1 MGQRIGVFGGSFD
14 PVHVGHLIIA
24 EQFREGMGLD
34 QVRFI
39 PAKVSPFKQEQLPTT
54 DKQRL
59 EMLRLAIGAHP
70 GFAIDDTEIRRG
82 GVSYSIETIRELQT
96 QITGAA
102 WFMLI
107 GADSL
112 TDFAKWKEPGE
123 LLDRVQLVVVRRG
136 GHGEI
141 AWDALTGLT
150 SPANIDRIRSTAI
163 DVPAIE
169 IASRDIRQR
178 VQQGRSIRYMVPASV
193 EAYIREHK
201 LWQTAESAP
210 PAATA

>member
-1 MGQRIGVFGGSFD
+1 MSQRIGIFGGSFD
-14 PVHVGHLIIA
+14 PLHVGHLIIA
-24 EQFREGMGLD
+24 EQFREGLRLD
-34 QVRFI
+34 QVRFL

-54 DKQRL
+54 DKQRI

-70 GFAIDDTEIRRG
+70 AFAIDDSEIRRG
-82 GVSYSIETIRELQT
+82 GVSYSIDTVRELQT
-96 QITGAA
+96 QILGAE

-123 LLDRVQLVVVRRG
+123 LLDRVQLVVARRG

-141 AWDALTGLT
+141 AWDALRGLT
-150 SPANIDRIRSTAI
+150 TPANIERIRSTAI
-163 DVPAIE
+163 DVPAME
-169 IASRDIRQR
+169 IASRDIRHR
-178 VQQGRSIRYMVPASV
+178 VQHGRSIRYLVPASV

-201 LWQTAESAP
+201 LWQRLEGSAST
-210 PAATA
+210 PA

>member
-1 MGQRIGVFGGSFD
+1 MGQRIGIFGGSFD

-24 EQFREGMGLD
+24 EQFREGMRLD

-39 PAKVSPFKQEQLPTT
+39 PTKVSPFKQEQLPTT

-70 GFAIDDTEIRRG
+70 GFAIDESEIRRG

-96 QITGAA
+96 QISEAE
-102 WFMLI
+102 WFLLI

-112 TDFAKWKEPGE
+112 TDFAKWKEPSE
-123 LLDRVQLVVVRRG
+123 LLDRVHLVVVRRG

-141 AWDALTGLT
+141 AWDALKGLT
-150 SPANIDRIRSTAI
+150 TPANIARIRSTAI
-163 DVPAIE
+163 DVPAME

-178 VQQGRSIRYMVPASV
+178 VQHGRSIRYLVPASV

-201 LWQTAESAP
+201 LWQSPESVQ
-210 PAATA
+210 PATLT

>member
-1 MGQRIGVFGGSFD
+1 MSQRIGIFGGSFD

-24 EQFREGMGLD
+24 EQFREGLRLD
-34 QVRFI
+34 QLRFL

-54 DKQRL
+54 DKQRI

-70 GFAIDDTEIRRG
+70 AFAIDDSEIRRG
-82 GVSYSIETIRELQT
+82 GVSYSIDTVRELQT
-96 QITGAA
+96 QILGAE

-112 TDFAKWKEPGE
+112 TDFAKWKEPSE
-123 LLDRVQLVVVRRG
+123 LLDRVQLVVARRG

-141 AWDALTGLT
+141 AWDALRGLT
-150 SPANIDRIRSTAI
+150 APANIERIRSTAI

-169 IASRDIRQR
+169 IASRDIRHR
-178 VQQGRSIRYMVPASV
+178 VQHGRSIRYLVPASV

-201 LWQTAESAP
+201 LWQRLEGSAST
-210 PAATA
+210 PA